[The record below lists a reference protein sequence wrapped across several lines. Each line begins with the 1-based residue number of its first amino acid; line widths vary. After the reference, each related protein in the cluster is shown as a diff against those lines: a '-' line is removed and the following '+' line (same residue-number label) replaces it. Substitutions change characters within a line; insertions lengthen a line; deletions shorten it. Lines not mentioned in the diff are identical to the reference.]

1 MFAFNFVRR
10 NGLGAITTLLVCIV
24 LGTGGAYGN
33 NGMQKQLEDAFN
45 AMSSHTNPQII
56 RGSTRGVVTG
66 GGFVVRHKVTQLD
79 QLMAL
84 QLPSI
89 NIGCGG
95 WDIFGGSFSVISS
108 DQVIA
113 MLRAIAASAVAYAFK
128 LALCTISDKV
138 CQQMELLWKDNMFAN
153 LMGKNSCEL
162 GQALVDSTLGAFKTR
177 ANQAAANQAVETGV
191 KDDNAE
197 ATNNM
202 KADSPAVEGAKRN
215 ENNTEA
221 LRAIIQG
228 NHIWNAL
235 KAHGTSHWTAFGGD
249 KFIED
254 VMSVSG
260 TIIMCAPGVKGCP
273 SDGGVGTVGQN
284 DVVILNRAPIM
295 GLIHL
300 VKGDLGNTDLK
311 RWECND
317 NTRCLNP
324 SKKTIHSFVGMEE
337 KLRKALLGETEAMGQ
352 GVIGRYAALGER
364 TAADN
369 WLITAGGSY
378 VAMAFSLA
386 NTSENSARTYVE
398 QFIEIMAAEITHR
411 IVNEALTKALA
422 ATSLYEG
429 GGAVE
434 AQKMVRQA
442 QLDLNLEL
450 DVFKQRA
457 QEKTRHFELFVQI
470 RDLGGEPPFPPI
482 TVPTRQ

>member
-1 MFAFNFVRR
+1 MSIYNIVRR

-33 NGMQKQLEDAFN
+33 NGMQKQLEDGFN
-45 AMSSHTNPQII
+45 AMASHTNPRIVNGSMRGQI
-56 RGSTRGVVTG
+56 TG
-66 GGFVVRHKVTQLD
+66 GSFTVRHKVTQID
-79 QLMAL
+79 QMIGL
-84 QLPSI
+84 QLPSV

-108 DQVIA
+108 DQVVA

-138 CQQMELLWKDNMFAN
+138 CQQMELLWKDSTFFNM
-153 LMGKNSCEL
+153 MGKSSCEIGHNFVNWASNGRL
-162 GQALVDSTLGAFKTR
+162 TAM
-177 ANQAAANQAVETGV
+177 NQKASNEAVETGF

-202 KADSPAVEGAKRN
+202 KADTPAVEAAKRK
-215 ENNTEA
+215 ENDAAA
-221 LRAIIQG
+221 LQAIIEG

-260 TIIMCAPGVKGCP
+260 TIIMCAPDVAGCP
-273 SDGGVGTVGQN
+273 SNGGQATYGQK
-284 DVVILNRAPIM
+284 DVVVLTRAPVM
-295 GLIHL
+295 GLMNL
-300 VKGDLGNTDLK
+300 VKGPLDHSELL

-317 NTRCLNP
+317 NTHCLNP
-324 SKKTIHSFVGMEE
+324 SKKTIHNFVGMEE

-352 GVIGRYAALGER
+352 GLIGRYAWLGAH
-364 TAADN
+364 TSADN
-369 WLITAGGSY
+369 WLITAGGDY

-386 NTSENSARTYVE
+386 NDDENRARAFIE

-411 IVNEALTKALA
+411 IVNEALTKVLA

-429 GGAVE
+429 GGAVD
-434 AQKMVRQA
+434 AQKMVRAA
-442 QLDLNLEL
+442 QVQLNVEL
-450 DVFKQRA
+450 GRFKDRA
-457 QEKTRHFELFVQI
+457 QEKTRHFEYFKLM
-470 RDLGGEPPFPPI
+470 RDARAPFSAPNA
-482 TVPTRQ
+482 R